1 MNVDTTKQPI
11 FLGEPLGLQRYD
23 RYRYPVFMDLFNKQI
38 MFFWRPEEIN
48 LMLDRGQFQELSK
61 HEQFIFTKNLLFQTM
76 LDSVVSRGV
85 PTFTKHVSLPE
96 VELCFNTWSF
106 FESIHSYSYSY
117 IIQNVY
123 SNPTNILDQALE
135 DKEILAR
142 ADSVTRAY
150 EDLANSSM
158 NLKEKIY
165 LSLISVN
172 ILEAIRFYVSFV
184 CAFAF
189 AENKK
194 MIGNADV
201 IKLIKRDEAC
211 VDEETEVL
219 TPNGWERISHITD
232 DTYVAQY
239 DSNKKISFVKPNKII
254 KKDYNGKL
262 LSFKSKNS
270 HVDMLLT
277 PDHRIIYENKEKK
290 LVEKSAEDFNCGG
303 WNSIP
308 VAGKSILPNSPLSDY
323 ERFLIALQAD
333 GSITDMVL
341 RNGKYTGCHTAIFKF
356 VKQRKIDRLISILG
370 RLGFEHSISDK
381 DNRGQVAIYVKIPN
395 DLVLSKLFKDWV
407 PPIDKINYQW
417 GQEFIG
423 ELVQWDGHIRK
434 DTGGLYYSSVI
445 EENVTIAQIIACLS
459 GYKSHKY
466 YQDDNRKDSYKRVH
480 RLSISVNKDTHS
492 SQTFTKT
499 EIDHND
505 KVYCVSVP
513 SGMFLA
519 RRNGGIF
526 ITGNCHLT
534 ITQTLLKILKDEPSE
549 GFQEVIRS
557 KQSEAIA
564 MFAEAAEEEK
574 KWASYLFQYGSMMGL
589 NAEILHR
596 YIEWLTDS
604 RLTALGFSKMFGTK
618 NPIMGWTEPY
628 FNSQAVQPA
637 PQETDITSY
646 VKNSTINDI
655 EDMDFGDWTQ

>member
-1 MNVDTTKQPI
+1 MILNRTNVDTTQQPI

-23 RYRYPVFMDLFNKQI
+23 RYKYPVFMDLFNKQ
-38 MFFWRPEEIN
+38 MVCFWRPEEIN
-48 LMLDRGQFQELSK
+48 LMLDRGQFQELSE
-61 HEQFIFTKNLLFQTM
+61 HEKFIFTKNLLFQTM

-142 ADSVTRAY
+142 ADSVTKAY
-150 EDLANSSM
+150 EDLASSTL

-201 IKLIKRDEAC
+201 IKLIKRDEA
-211 VDEETEVL
+211 L
-219 TPNGWERISHITD
+219 
-232 DTYVAQY
+232 
-239 DSNKKISFVKPNKII
+239 
-254 KKDYNGKL
+254 
-262 LSFKSKNS
+262 
-270 HVDMLLT
+270 
-277 PDHRIIYENKEKK
+277 
-290 LVEKSAEDFNCGG
+290 
-303 WNSIP
+303 
-308 VAGKSILPNSPLSDY
+308 
-323 ERFLIALQAD
+323 
-333 GSITDMVL
+333 
-341 RNGKYTGCHTAIFKF
+341 
-356 VKQRKIDRLISILG
+356 
-370 RLGFEHSISDK
+370 
-381 DNRGQVAIYVKIPN
+381 
-395 DLVLSKLFKDWV
+395 
-407 PPIDKINYQW
+407 
-417 GQEFIG
+417 
-423 ELVQWDGHIRK
+423 
-434 DTGGLYYSSVI
+434 
-445 EENVTIAQIIACLS
+445 
-459 GYKSHKY
+459 
-466 YQDDNRKDSYKRVH
+466 
-480 RLSISVNKDTHS
+480 
-492 SQTFTKT
+492 
-499 EIDHND
+499 
-505 KVYCVSVP
+505 
-513 SGMFLA
+513 
-519 RRNGGIF
+519 
-526 ITGNCHLT
+526 HLT
-534 ITQTLLKILKDEPSE
+534 TTQTLLKILRDEPSE

-574 KWASYLFQYGSMMGL
+574 RWASYLFQHGSMMGL
-589 NAEILHR
+589 NAEILHK

-604 RLTALGFSKMFGTK
+604 RLTTLGFNKLFGTK

-646 VKNSTINDI
+646 IKNSTVNDI
-655 EDMDFGDWTQ
+655 EDMDFGVLTL